1 MISRLFI
8 SVLILATFTA
18 KPMLAKADSP
28 DYFNSGQEVHEFE
41 TDQCGNKPDCQSAI
55 ACADGRCDAIRVQ
68 VVSSAGSVDAA
79 PSLSRVIKSIM
90 SILII
95 SVFVFSCF
103 KESTK

>member
-8 SVLILATFTA
+8 SVLILAAFTA
-18 KPMLAKADSP
+18 KPMLVKADSP
-28 DYFNSGQEVHEFE
+28 DYFNSGQEAHEFE
-41 TDQCGNKPDCQSAI
+41 SDQCGNKSDCQSAI
-55 ACADGRCDAIRVQ
+55 ACADGRCDATKVQ
-68 VVSSAGSVDAA
+68 IVSSAGSGDGA
-79 PSLSRVIKSIM
+79 PSLSQVIKSIL

>member
-8 SVLILATFTA
+8 SVLIIAVFTA

-28 DYFNSGQEVHEFE
+28 DYFNSGQESHELE
-41 TDQCGNKPDCQSAI
+41 SDQCGNKPDCQSAI
-55 ACADGRCDAIRVQ
+55 VCGDGGCNSVKAQVASAMGSADGE
-68 VVSSAGSVDAA
+68 
-79 PSLSRVIKSIM
+79 PSLSQLIKSIL